1 MYLELD
7 RNHFELDDDFDW
19 QRPLDSPRL
28 YVWLKLYYIPIIS
41 PFSNACTHLN
51 MFDRYNCSKMLQ
63 FFSIIIFLIM
73 IDRDVLILLFP
84 KKFVFREIR
93 RASIMHRLTD
103 KKFSLREKIMATFM
117 FVLSAVLVFII
128 YKTNSISALGVNSYR
143 IGHMTHIPG
152 SIAGTSVFQCHY

>member
-1 MYLELD
+1 
-7 RNHFELDDDFDW
+7 
-19 QRPLDSPRL
+19 
-28 YVWLKLYYIPIIS
+28 
-41 PFSNACTHLN
+41 

-117 FVLSAVLVFII
+117 FILSAVLVFII

-143 IGHMTHIPG
+143 IGNIPG
-152 SIAGTSVFQCHY
+152 SLTGTSFFLVSMSLLTLIEPVRIDRSFNQWTR